1 VWALVQV
8 RKTRGRWVLAVCC
21 TGRGGGA
28 KGGCTS
34 MWGWLGT
41 ECSTVRVIRVV
52 AQSNYEEL
60 HDTASA
66 AKCFPCCGCCM
77 LVF

>member
-1 VWALVQV
+1 
-8 RKTRGRWVLAVCC
+8 
-21 TGRGGGA
+21 
-28 KGGCTS
+28 

-77 LVF
+77 LFFSNAVATTQGQILQL